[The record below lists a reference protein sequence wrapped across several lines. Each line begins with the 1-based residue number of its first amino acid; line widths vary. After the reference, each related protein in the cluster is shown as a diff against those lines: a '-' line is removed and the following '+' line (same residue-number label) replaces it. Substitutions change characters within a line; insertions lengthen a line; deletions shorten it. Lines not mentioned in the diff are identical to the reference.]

1 MLSRPVFAVVL
12 ALSTFGIMG
21 AKWTTPNFVIN
32 VNGGSEALA
41 ERLGQWA
48 EYYRKVKAKEWL
60 GREMP
65 NWPQRCP
72 LEVVINLGQS
82 GGYTS
87 FTFIGRQ
94 YLPIEMKVEGKMD
107 RVISSVLPHEITHT
121 VMAHYFGQPV
131 PRWADE
137 GAAVYS
143 EDDQE
148 RMQHEGEVRRIMASR
163 TRFIPLRRLF
173 ELKEYPP
180 EQIVLYAEG
189 YSVTSMLV
197 GRSSRQAF
205 LAFVADGMRRDIGW
219 DKALQTHYK
228 IRSVQALEAEWLDT
242 LKQPARLPQTDATLA
257 SAGSEDSKRT
267 TELASRGETNT
278 RRTLPP
284 VTPML
289 GTPRPVVRGVR
300 GSDSPR
306 ESSKNPEWATPASA
320 PASGPPVITSP
331 VGVSLGTP
339 RVKPV
344 GYPD

>member
-1 MLSRPVFAVVL
+1 MLSRPVFAIVI
-12 ALSTFGIMG
+12 ACSTFGIMG
-21 AKWTTPNFVIN
+21 AKWQTPNFIIN
-32 VNGGSEALA
+32 VDGGSEALA

-72 LEVVINLGQS
+72 LNVKITLSQS
-82 GGYTS
+82 RGFTS
-87 FTFIGRQ
+87 FAFIGRQ
-94 YLPIEMKVEGKMD
+94 YLPIEMEVEGKMD
-107 RVISSVLPHEITHT
+107 RVIASVLPHEITHT

-163 TRFIPLRRLF
+163 NRAIPLRRLF
-173 ELKEYPP
+173 EFKEYPRD
-180 EQIVLYAEG
+180 QIVLYAEG

-219 DKALQTHYK
+219 DKALQTHYQ
-228 IRSVQALEAEWLDT
+228 IRSVEALEEQWLET
-242 LKQPARLPQTDATLA
+242 LKQPARPPQSDTLLT
-257 SAGSEDSKRT
+257 SNSGSET
-267 TELASRGETNT
+267 TPTAAREASI

-284 VTPML
+284 VSPVMA

-300 GSDSPR
+300 GDDSHER
-306 ESSKNPEWATPASA
+306 GSYGEWANPAAA
-320 PASGPPVITSP
+320 PASTAPRIIQPAA
-331 VGVSLGTP
+331 GVSLGTP